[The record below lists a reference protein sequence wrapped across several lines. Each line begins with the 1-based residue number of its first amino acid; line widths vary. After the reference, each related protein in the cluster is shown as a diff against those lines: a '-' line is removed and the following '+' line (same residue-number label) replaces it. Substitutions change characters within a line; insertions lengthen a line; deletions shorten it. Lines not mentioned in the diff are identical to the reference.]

1 MSHTAICTHLSH
13 MPPVRVSRTRD
24 EGGLRLKVE
33 LTEWQIITTITA
45 VGGNAVREE
54 RRWLQCGGVFDE
66 TRMGRRR
73 LSGVLV
79 AELNSRGSGRGP
91 SPAANRLQIGDLPS
105 DILLIVLSSLHG
117 QDIARCIRVCR
128 RFAGLIHFDLRLQY
142 KIELAQSG
150 MVDGDSSTLPT
161 SERRRRLLQYS
172 SKFRN
177 GVFDRGEDPTEYPDH
192 MLSETHDLRVS
203 SRRISYHESS
213 FPVFHLEFDRPAG
226 HFLSVF
232 THGSAQAGI
241 QPRRW
246 LVPLGTPEDPHLGT
260 KWAVDDAQDLLVI
273 AGVAIPLA
281 GGLESVIEIKF
292 FSLDSSK
299 TTLTAHPAASRPCI
313 QVRPDRASE
322 VVEPMVLQLAI
333 SAQYAMWV
341 FSNPQGEVANYSVE
355 VYNWMTGQVIS
366 RIDVGSWPVH
376 VIPLDHPYLLVL
388 PDVKPYPDFR
398 IYTFATSAPRSHI
411 CMLQLPDLDPT
422 QHILWHHICTS
433 RRPPPSEGSFR
444 ANPAHWMIAFALR
457 SNLGRQRFTTYLL
470 IPRATLSAQIRAA
483 EARDVVSELSVP
495 WQDWGSR
502 GCLRLRLRRTPF
514 RCILRLV
521 PFGSR
526 MPFVAFEPSS
536 FQSGSVYVFDLNP
549 LAARRERQAVLSSHW
564 QCGGLGSECRT
575 TAVVEDV
582 EEALP
587 GVVDPECSAIPYVVY
602 RFDLAD
608 VLGIT
613 AVVMG
618 MTGFMVLSYETE
630 TDKALQTWTA

>member
-1 MSHTAICTHLSH
+1 MCADATHSVHLANH
-13 MPPVRVSRTRD
+13 
-24 EGGLRLKVE
+24 LK
-33 LTEWQIITTITA
+33 
-45 VGGNAVREE
+45 
-54 RRWLQCGGVFDE
+54 
-66 TRMGRRR
+66 
-73 LSGVLV
+73 
-79 AELNSRGSGRGP
+79 
-91 SPAANRLQIGDLPS
+91 IGDLPS
-105 DILLIVLSSLHG
+105 DILLLILSSLHG
-117 QDIARCIRVCR
+117 QHIAGCIPVCR
-128 RFAGLIHFDLRLQY
+128 RFAGLIRFDLRLQY

-150 MVDGDSSTLPT
+150 MADSNSSTLPT
-161 SERRRRLLQYS
+161 SERLRRLLQYS

-177 GVFDRGEDPTEYPDH
+177 GVFDRGEDPTEYTDH

-232 THGSAQAGI
+232 TQGSGQAGI

-246 LVPLGTPEDPHLGT
+246 LIPLGNSEQYFRT
-260 KWAVDDAQDLLVI
+260 KRAVDDAQDLLVI
-273 AGVAIPLA
+273 AGAAVPLA
-281 GGLESVIEIKF
+281 GGLERVIEINF
-292 FSLDSSK
+292 FSLERSK
-299 TTLTAHPAASRPCI
+299 TTMAAHPAASRPCI
-313 QVRPDRASE
+313 QVRPDTVSE
-322 VVEPMVLQLAI
+322 VMEPMVLQLAI
-333 SAQYAMWV
+333 SGQYAMWV
-341 FSNPQGEVANYSVE
+341 FSNPQGEVANYAVE

-366 RIDVGSWPVH
+366 RIDVGPWPVH

-388 PDVKPYPDFR
+388 PDVWPYPDIR
-398 IYTFATSAPRSHI
+398 IYTFAASAQPSSRI
-411 CMLQLPDLDPT
+411 CTLRLPNLDPA
-422 QHILWHHICTS
+422 QHVLWHHICTS

-444 ANPAHWMIAFALR
+444 TDPAHWMITFVLR
-457 SNLGRQRFTTYLL
+457 SNLGRQRLTTYLL
-470 IPRATLSAQIRAA
+470 IPRATLSAHIRAA

-502 GCLRLRLRRTPF
+502 GCLRLRLCRTPF

-549 LAARRERQAVLSSHW
+549 LAARRERHQAVLSSHW
-564 QCGGLGSECRT
+564 QCGGLGSEFRT

-618 MTGFMVLSYETE
+618 MTGFMVLVS
-630 TDKALQTWTA
+630 TWVCCHLFSTSDRRFLAEL

>member
-1 MSHTAICTHLSH
+1 
-13 MPPVRVSRTRD
+13 
-24 EGGLRLKVE
+24 
-33 LTEWQIITTITA
+33 
-45 VGGNAVREE
+45 
-54 RRWLQCGGVFDE
+54 
-66 TRMGRRR
+66 
-73 LSGVLV
+73 
-79 AELNSRGSGRGP
+79 
-91 SPAANRLQIGDLPS
+91 
-105 DILLIVLSSLHG
+105 
-117 QDIARCIRVCR
+117 
-128 RFAGLIHFDLRLQY
+128 FADLIHFDLRLQY
-142 KIELAQSG
+142 KIELAQNG

-203 SRRISYHESS
+203 SRRVSYHESS

-232 THGSAQAGI
+232 THGSGQAGI

-246 LVPLGTPEDPHLGT
+246 LIPLGPSEDQYLRT

-273 AGVAIPLA
+273 AGVLARPLA
-281 GGLESVIEIKF
+281 GYVHTMDRVIEIKF
-292 FSLDSSK
+292 SSLERSK
-299 TTLTAHPAASRPCI
+299 TTMTAHPAASRPCV
-313 QVRPDRASE
+313 QVRPDMVSAG
-322 VVEPMVLQLAI
+322 VEPMVLQLAI
-333 SAQYAMWV
+333 SGQYVMWV
-341 FSNPQGEVANYSVE
+341 VSNPRGEVANYSVE
-355 VYNWMTGQVIS
+355 VYNWLDGQVIS

-398 IYTFATSAPRSHI
+398 IYTFAASAQPSSHI
-411 CMLQLPDLDPT
+411 CTLRLPDLDPA

-444 ANPAHWMIAFALR
+444 ADPAHWMIAFVLR

-549 LAARRERQAVLSSHW
+549 LAARRERQAVLSS

-613 AVVMG
+613 AVVMS
-618 MTGFMVLSYETE
+618 MTGFMVLVST
-630 TDKALQTWTA
+630 